1 MVDAFDK
8 RLDAF
13 IKDNTNNKSAVG
25 MAQEIKAR
33 LFTNEEGVP
42 AGAVLGPNGQPITPA
57 VPPTKQWLTDP
68 RKLKGAVD
76 DVLQTSGRNTVNTP
90 AATADLNRFATQIRQ
105 MRRETLDAGTPGM
118 LPAAAAYR
126 RVIESETNPMRKSI
140 TGRVAGVSGA
150 SDVKEATDKLTSLF
164 NKGTPPKGEHSEI
177 LTFER
182 DIRDKHPG
190 LFADAVVTNLSD
202 RVMKALPTQDARVS
216 EVLAMD
222 LKKALIGNP
231 QQERGLRDMLAGVA
245 RSQELPEKPIV
256 DGFMNFTRVVDM
268 LANRPKRVS
277 GLPQLDLMREAEKA
291 NITVPLRPGFEFSQR
306 IKTSLSRDAYQTMDR
321 LLNSPDGIEL
331 LEKLAKQSVM
341 NPGAQAAV
349 ASFLGATGQETG
361 QE

>member
-1 MVDAFDK
+1 
-8 RLDAF
+8 
-13 IKDNTNNKSAVG
+13 
-25 MAQEIKAR
+25 
-33 LFTNEEGVP
+33 
-42 AGAVLGPNGQPITPA
+42 
-57 VPPTKQWLTDP
+57 
-68 RKLKGAVD
+68 
-76 DVLQTSGRNTVNTP
+76 
-90 AATADLNRFATQIRQ
+90 
-105 MRRETLDAGTPGM
+105 
-118 LPAAAAYR
+118 
-126 RVIESETNPMRKSI
+126 
-140 TGRVAGVSGA
+140 
-150 SDVKEATDKLTSLF
+150 
-164 NKGTPPKGEHSEI
+164 
-177 LTFER
+177 
-182 DIRDKHPG
+182 
-190 LFADAVVTNLSD
+190 
-202 RVMKALPTQDARVS
+202 MKALPTQDARVS